1 MAQRNKP
8 WPAGTP
14 CWVDLAVTDLGRTQE
29 FYRSV
34 LGWEYGPP
42 RPEHGGYCTAL
53 VEGGPVAGLSPAVPD
68 LQDVPHVWQVYL
80 AAREARSCGE
90 RAVAAGAT
98 QLMEPTEVGPLGTM
112 GLYTDP
118 TGASFGTWEAGEHLG
133 FTVTDV
139 PGAVTWCDLVTPD
152 VATARDFYAQLFG
165 YNYEDAGRDG
175 PPYAV
180 FTVPGGDA
188 PGGGIGGTDPG
199 AGHAVAVWSVCF
211 RSDDVGTAVQRARE
225 AGGSVLE
232 EPFDVEYGRLAVVG
246 GPDRESFA
254 IMTPADPAQRSGRS
268 RPAVR
273 GGS

>member
-1 MAQRNKP
+1 MEQFEDLLRRHRQTTFIGAHVGCY
-8 WPAGTP
+8 AE
-14 CWVDLAVTDLGRTQE
+14 DLAWVGRVLDACPNFYVDIGARIAELGRQP
-29 FYRSV
+29 Y
-34 LGWEYGPP
+34 
-42 RPEHGGYCTAL
+42 
-53 VEGGPVAGLSPAVPD
+53 
-68 LQDVPHVWQVYL
+68 
-80 AAREARSCGE
+80 
-90 RAVAAGAT
+90 
-98 QLMEPTEVGPLGTM
+98 
-112 GLYTDP
+112 
-118 TGASFGTWEAGEHLG
+118 
-133 FTVTDV
+133 
-139 PGAVTWCDLVTPD
+139 
-152 VATARDFYAQLFG
+152 TARDFYAQLFG

-199 AGHAVAVWSVCF
+199 AGNAVAVWSVCF
-211 RSDDVGTAVQRARE
+211 RSDDVGTAVQCARD

-232 EPFDVEYGRLAVVG
+232 EPFDFQYGRLAVVG